1 MLKPNSSIQE
11 VLALH
16 QNTNNPID
24 PRHGPYPPDEAKQPA
39 EPGSLNHSSL
49 CVPVEFDLV
58 IDCWQPGRMI
68 LGS

>member
-16 QNTNNPID
+16 QDINNPID
-24 PRHGPYPPDEAKQPA
+24 PRHRPYLPDEAKQPA
-39 EPGSLNHSSL
+39 QQGSLNRSSL
-49 CVPVEFDLV
+49 CVPIEFDLV
-58 IDCWQPGRMI
+58 IDSWQVGRVV